1 MGQEQSNAQA
11 LLPGKPEVPRALQ
24 ELPGTGDPPLFQG
37 LPLHR
42 TQPVAS
48 PWVPLRK
55 GPLTPQPSARLWD
68 GQEKL
73 GAKGFILVGNKSGGD
88 LFF

>member
-1 MGQEQSNAQA
+1 MGQEQINAQA

-24 ELPGTGDPPLFQG
+24 ELPGTGDPPLPKDCLSIPAILWNPSHPSPLQG
-37 LPLHR
+37 
-42 TQPVAS
+42 
-48 PWVPLRK
+48 
-55 GPLTPQPSARLWD
+55 D

>member
-24 ELPGTGDPPLFQG
+24 ELPGTGDPPFTSHPTCGITVGAPQ
-37 LPLHR
+37 
-42 TQPVAS
+42 
-48 PWVPLRK
+48 K
-55 GPLTPQPSARLWD
+55 GTPHTPTPCQRLWD

-73 GAKGFILVGNKSGGD
+73 GAKGFILAVSKSGGD